1 MIRTTR
7 AVLATAVP
15 TAALALSVL
24 LASAAVAPEAV
35 TAPESTPTSAPL
47 PVPTATASSTALPW
61 PSSATRSGRDSDTDA
76 ATACCTIPSAE
87 STSAPAAPVEDV
99 DPEGSP
105 DSTSPTATPAPQ
117 DPERLPEQQD
127 AGGVDVGVRIDPP
140 TGPGALSMTVAGS
153 AATLVESGST
163 PLRRQFLGALPRITV
178 TDTRDPAQGPA
189 ASGWYV
195 LGTASDFT
203 GASGASI
210 GAAHLGWTPELAG
223 SGGAVSAGPRV
234 SGVLDG
240 GSGVRD
246 AVLVGADD
254 DSPAQAGSWSAT
266 ADLILATEP
275 TVAAG
280 AYRSTLTLSLF
291 E

>member
-1 MIRTTR
+1 
-7 AVLATAVP
+7 VEDDDPESFSDGATP
-15 TAALALSVL
+15 TA
-24 LASAAVAPEAV
+24 
-35 TAPESTPTSAPL
+35 
-47 PVPTATASSTALPW
+47 
-61 PSSATRSGRDSDTDA
+61 
-76 ATACCTIPSAE
+76 I
-87 STSAPAAPVEDV
+87 
-99 DPEGSP
+99 
-105 DSTSPTATPAPQ
+105 PAPQ

-127 AGGVDVGVRIDPP
+127 AGGVDVGVSIDPP
-140 TGPGALSMTVAGS
+140 TAPGALSMTVADS
-153 AATLVESGST
+153 PATLVESDST
-163 PLRRQFLGALPRITV
+163 PLRRRFLGALPTVTV
-178 TDTRDPAQGPA
+178 TDTRDPAQSPA
-189 ASGWYV
+189 AAGWYV

-246 AVLVGADD
+246 AVLVSADD

-266 ADLILATEP
+266 ADLVLATEP